1 MRGWLLHAIYGPIK
15 FFEKTVVGATVAHLG
30 KKHIET
36 IDLLT
41 GPYDLYIP
49 FKELFD
55 KRQLL
60 LNQNILLAE
69 ARDRLLFKLM
79 SGEIEA

>member
-1 MRGWLLHAIYGPIK
+1 MQAIYEPIK

-30 KKHIET
+30 KRHIDT
-36 IDLLT
+36 IELLT
-41 GPYDLYIP
+41 DPDDLYIH
-49 FKELFD
+49 FKELFS

-69 ARDRLLFKLM
+69 TRDRLLPKLM
-79 SGEIEA
+79 SGEIEV